1 MEHVFIQREGDKAE
15 ILKLYNEFKL
25 LSKLDL
31 VHRYNTTVA
40 IGIVGAHAQGQMLV
54 ALYQAFKFAFGN
66 SPINIEENI
75 IISLTVKIQ
84 LNDANWIYEN

>member
-1 MEHVFIQREGDKAE
+1 MEYLFIQREGDKAE
-15 ILKLYNEFKL
+15 IFKLYNEFKL

-54 ALYQAFKFAFGN
+54 ALYHAFNFAFGN
-66 SPINIEENI
+66 SSINIEENI
-75 IISLTVKIQ
+75 IISLTGKIQ
-84 LNDANWIYEN
+84 LDDANWIYEE

>member
-1 MEHVFIQREGDKAE
+1 MEYLFIQRERDKAE
-15 ILKLYNEFKL
+15 IFKLYNEFKL

-54 ALYQAFKFAFGN
+54 ALYHAFNFAFGN

-75 IISLTVKIQ
+75 IISLTGKIQ
-84 LNDANWIYEN
+84 LNDANWIYEK

>member
-1 MEHVFIQREGDKAE
+1 MEHVFIQRAGDKAE

-54 ALYQAFKFAFGN
+54 ALYHAFNFAFGY
-66 SPINIEENI
+66 SPINIEENV
-75 IISLTVKIQ
+75 IISLTGKIQ

>member
-54 ALYQAFKFAFGN
+54 ALYHAFNFAFGY
-66 SPINIEENI
+66 SPINIEENV
-75 IISLTVKIQ
+75 IISLTGKIQ

>member
-1 MEHVFIQREGDKAE
+1 MEHVFIQRAGDKAE

-54 ALYQAFKFAFGN
+54 ALYHAFNFAFGY
-66 SPINIEENI
+66 SPINIEENV
-75 IISLTVKIQ
+75 IISLTGKIQ
-84 LNDANWIYEN
+84 LNGANWIYEN

>member
-54 ALYQAFKFAFGN
+54 ALYHAFKFAFGY
-66 SPINIEENI
+66 SPISIEENI
-75 IISLTVKIQ
+75 IISLTGEIQ
-84 LNDANWIYEN
+84 LNDDNWVYKK

>member
-1 MEHVFIQREGDKAE
+1 MEHVFIQRAGDKAE

-54 ALYQAFKFAFGN
+54 ALYHAFNFAFGY
-66 SPINIEENI
+66 SPINIEENV
-75 IISLTVKIQ
+75 IISLTGKIQ
-84 LNDANWIYEN
+84 LNDANWIYEK

>member
-1 MEHVFIQREGDKAE
+1 MEYLFIQREGDKAE
-15 ILKLYNEFKL
+15 IFKLYNEFKL

-54 ALYQAFKFAFGN
+54 ALYHAFNFAFGY
-66 SPINIEENI
+66 SPINIEENV
-75 IISLTVKIQ
+75 IISLTGKIQ